1 MYLVMNLLSI
11 SLCIL
16 WERRFCS
23 SELNDDLRIKFKVYY
38 LPTYDCCEQL
48 SLYVF
53 IMYYCLLMVFVEYH
67 DKLLFYKKKK
77 KKNCFIF
84 ITVSEW
90 EDWDL
95 IIRFNSATFLCLFQ
109 ARTWI
114 FNAIC
119 HSLFCVHLVRGG
131 C

>member
-1 MYLVMNLLSI
+1 MYLVMNLLSL

-48 SLYVF
+48 CLYVF

-67 DKLLFYKKKK
+67 NKLLFCKKRK
-77 KKNCFIF
+77 I
-84 ITVSEW
+84 V
-90 EDWDL
+90 L
-95 IIRFNSATFLCLFQ
+95 FL
-109 ARTWI
+109 
-114 FNAIC
+114 
-119 HSLFCVHLVRGG
+119 
-131 C
+131 